1 MKTNIMLI
9 LYYTIMYDFLDD
21 LSYRKDASQS
31 STWVGGSS
39 YFAIN
44 AVDGNPLTCM
54 RTLDI
59 GTNSPQKSVWWKVDL
74 GNVYNIHSINII
86 FKNYNGLG
94 MVLL

>member
-1 MKTNIMLI
+1 MLS
-9 LYYTIMYDFLDD
+9 DD
-21 LSYRKDASQS
+21 LSYKKDASQS

-39 YFAIN
+39 YLANN
-44 AVDGNPLTCM
+44 AVDGHPLTCM

-59 GTNSPQKSVWWKVDL
+59 GMNSLKKAVWWKVDL
-74 GNVYNIHSINII
+74 GDVYNIHSINII